1 MKSCEHCHNHQ
12 AWYVILALVFIV
24 ALLGFSQQ
32 SQAAKRIVTID
43 GAVTEIVF
51 ALDQGERV
59 VGRDVTSSYPPSVN
73 DLPDVGYMRQLT
85 VEGILSL
92 SPDMVIATSDSKPS
106 KTLDAVS
113 EAGVKVVIVDNE
125 PSFEG
130 VLAKVTQIAKA
141 LDVVEK
147 GENLK
152 AQVRSEYN
160 QAMEQI
166 EALSSESPTKGL
178 FVLAIRNGNLNVAG
192 AGSRANAFIKMLGLT
207 NPVEQQ
213 VQNYQLLSSE
223 AAIEANPDVV
233 LMIEQGLSMSGGRQ
247 AVMENPVLKQIE
259 AMKLNRLVIMP
270 NDSLA
275 FGPRIGQ
282 MIQQVSQQI
291 SN

>member
-1 MKSCEHCHNHQ
+1 MKSREHGYNHQ
-12 AWYVILALVFIV
+12 AWYVILALVFAV
-24 ALLGFSQQ
+24 ALLGFSKQ

-51 ALDQGERV
+51 ALDMGERV
-59 VGRDVTSSYPPSVN
+59 VGRDITSTYPPEVN

-92 SPDMVIATSDSKPS
+92 NPDMVIATTDSKPN
-106 KTLDAVS
+106 KTLDAV
-113 EAGVKVVIVDNE
+113 EDAGVKVVIVDNE
-125 PSFEG
+125 PSFDG

-141 LDVVEK
+141 LDVVEE
-147 GENLK
+147 GEKLNNK
-152 AQVRSEYN
+152 IRAEYD
-160 QAMEQI
+160 QAMKVLLDKQ
-166 EALSSESPTKGL
+166 SKTPTKGL

-192 AGSRANAFIKMLGLT
+192 AGSRANAFIKMLGLN

-213 VQNYQLLSSE
+213 IQNYQLLSSE

-233 LMIEQGLSMSGGRQ
+233 LMIEQGLSMSGGRE
-247 AVMENPVLKQIE
+247 AVMDNPVLKQIE
-259 AMKLNRLVIMP
+259 AMKHNRLVVMP
-270 NDSLA
+270 NEALA

-282 MIQQVSQQI
+282 VIQQVSQQI